1 MSLRPRED
9 ESIVYIVDDDS
20 SIREALASLMSLI
33 GLKTECFASA
43 QEFLKKK
50 LPDVASCLVLDVR
63 LPGISGLNVQTD
75 LSKAGI
81 DIPIIFMTAHGDIPM
96 TVQAMK
102 AGAVEFLAKP
112 FRDQEMIDAVQ
123 LALEKD
129 RTRRQRDYAQ
139 ADLRDKFASLT
150 ERERQVMEFVAAGL
164 MNKQVAGKMGLAEIT
179 VKIHRGNA
187 VRKMGAKS
195 LADLVKMAQILGVT
209 SEKS

>member
-1 MSLRPRED
+1 
-9 ESIVYIVDDDS
+9 
-20 SIREALASLMSLI
+20 
-33 GLKTECFASA
+33 
-43 QEFLKKK
+43 
-50 LPDVASCLVLDVR
+50 
-63 LPGISGLNVQTD
+63 
-75 LSKAGI
+75 
-81 DIPIIFMTAHGDIPM
+81 MTAHGDIPM

>member
-1 MSLRPRED
+1 
-9 ESIVYIVDDDS
+9 
-20 SIREALASLMSLI
+20 
-33 GLKTECFASA
+33 
-43 QEFLKKK
+43 
-50 LPDVASCLVLDVR
+50 
-63 LPGISGLNVQTD
+63 
-75 LSKAGI
+75 
-81 DIPIIFMTAHGDIPM
+81 MTAHGDIPM

-187 VRKMGAKS
+187 VKMGAKS